1 MKLRLITVWAALVV
15 SSALGQETFI
25 WLEGEEPTSATFP
38 YQAGGWGNREYLSE
52 GEWLHFSI
60 SATDVNK
67 VIPSEGALLCYSFE
81 VTEAGTYEVWNR
93 AGFEFVRSP
102 FEWRIDDGSW
112 SRNEPIKHLSTDLM
126 EIARWCEVAWVP
138 MGLSELTSGKHTL
151 EIRFQVEKDS
161 KGKVKRLLYTSDA
174 LMLSKGTF
182 RPNGKHKPGTTWR
195 TKRDVTAER
204 HVFTLPETAMGE
216 RVEVMLHG
224 HWQYARFDE
233 PGLVGDKRTQPVAE
247 LPDPTTLHFSSMAV
261 PGDRNALRNDQIFCH
276 RYILR
281 TQVHVPPSLRGR
293 RLLFDCAEANLMI
306 TAFVNG
312 KRVGFS
318 DAVMSGFTFDITDAV
333 TYGAVNELAVVI
345 KDGYYAIQPNQEKP
359 DLHHW
364 FNIPLDLFR
373 GNQGV
378 THRMDYPTRNTP
390 DNGLLDRVRLIAA
403 GPAVIEDVYFI
414 PSVQNERIT
423 VETTIRGEGRFEVVH
438 QVDGKT
444 LAGGAI
450 EGSGVASATT
460 AWPDARFW
468 WPDQPH
474 VYTAK
479 TLLKQDGKVIDSK
492 VTRFGFREW
501 SIEGTRFVLNGVPWQ
516 FRADLESYGDGDP
529 EATLARWRETGQ
541 NMFRLR
547 FQRNWCGM
555 TRREILDFFDTHGVP
570 VRCNVGTFD
579 GQHASYGLVV
589 RKDKKKEPRTELF
602 DNWRKQVR
610 ATVWRE
616 RNHPCVFVWELDNEI
631 IYINARNFG
640 NLDGVEPEFKRTAE
654 LVASLD
660 RQGRGQMVAGGRAL
674 MDQSLPVNGCHY
686 EASADRDYP
695 DMAYGLGGWT
705 EQSGKQPWPMAA
717 DKPIFLSEEAF
728 LHGRKP
734 QAFAGVGGER
744 CFAGRSETKEAGSF
758 LLRMYSE
765 GYRWQA
771 LGGFHYW
778 CSGYGEDHYKAWQ
791 PVCVLVR
798 EWTRVLPANS
808 TVTRTVM
815 VRNDTRFD
823 DPITFMWRF
832 GQQGDELKLR
842 IPPGHGQIVTLNLK
856 TPPVAD
862 RTNIL
867 LHLACRRNGQVLWTD
882 TKPLS
887 VLNAVGTPL
896 EDDVIAVLD
905 PDGGAIKHLKAR
917 GANVIPISRPEA
929 MPDDIH
935 VLIIGHNALSAR
947 QSTDPMWLALA
958 RHGTRLVVLEQE
970 HPLHYQAVQSDIEPT
985 DYDGRMA
992 FIQEPGHP
1000 VFAGLVPD
1008 DFVFWPDDHIVYRH
1022 IYRKPTRGARSLLH
1036 ADDSLAYCALA
1047 ECPAG
1052 EGLMLLCQ
1060 AAVGE
1065 KLTQSPVAGRLL
1077 DNMVNRALKYKRI
1090 RNRTVVC
1097 LPDGDPR
1104 LSMLS
1109 ESGLV
1114 FERLA
1119 LETALQGDGI
1129 VIVDATPTNLDVL
1142 AVRGPAF
1149 AKHGGTLMVWGL
1161 TPAGLTLFNEL
1172 VDVDHLLRPFRR
1184 EKVQLAVPRP
1194 SLAAGISQSDVAL
1207 SSGERIVRYQSIEW
1221 AADDTFSYVVDLDDI
1236 APFMDGPGIEPD
1248 HNGGSIVNGFTDAE
1262 FWRYICYFSVTE
1274 DNKGPVLQ
1282 YELPRAEHIV
1292 GFSIV
1297 PNSHY
1302 KRVREFVLTPD
1313 GDTSQ
1318 AVTLKLEPY
1327 ERDDNPRQD
1336 LDVDL
1341 NDVKR
1346 FTLAFTKWDEHERP
1360 PLGIDNLWLRVKRP
1374 DDFTTKV
1381 KPIVENGGLVYYPEA
1396 RVLLNQIAV
1405 PEREKVPVN
1414 REKKQRVVETLLRNL
1429 NAVFEGSELL
1439 VSGED
1444 MKSEPVSLEGKCNL
1458 YLTEAQGWPIK
1469 EHDLAHL
1476 PLGQQ
1481 HFAGVWYEIRDF
1493 QTSPLESAITLQ
1505 GLRGIKAPRE
1515 VTDISVQR
1523 QADAVFFLHTFIRK
1537 REWTPRRKTDLPP
1550 VLFQYVI
1557 HYSDDSSETVD
1568 VRYGLGVEHWRQE
1581 EPKGL
1586 HDAALAWASE
1596 GAAVYSLQWNNPHPE
1611 KNIARIDLRYEP
1623 KTGNRYGTPVV
1634 LGISTGLIVQ

>member
-1 MKLRLITVWAALVV
+1 MKLRLKMVWILLVV
-15 SSALGQETFI
+15 SSALGQNTFV
-25 WLEGEEPTSATFP
+25 WLEGEEPSSATFP
-38 YQAGGWGNREYLSE
+38 YQTGGWGNQTYLSK
-52 GEWLHFSI
+52 GEWLHFNI
-60 SATDVNK
+60 SASEVEK
-67 VIPSEGALLCYSFE
+67 AIPSEGRILRYDFDL
-81 VTEAGTYEVWNR
+81 TETGTYEVWNR
-93 AGFEFVRSP
+93 VGFEYVRSP
-102 FEWRIDDGSW
+102 FEWRIDNGSW
-112 SRNEPIKHLSTDLM
+112 SRIEPMKDLSTDLM
-126 EIARWCEVAWVP
+126 EIAKWCEVAWVP
-138 MGLSELTSGKHTL
+138 MGQSTLTRGKHTL
-151 EIRFQVEKDS
+151 EIRFQLEKDAE
-161 KGKVKRLLYTSDA
+161 GKVKRLLYTSDA
-174 LMLSKGTF
+174 LVLSKGAF
-182 RPNGKHKPGTTWR
+182 HPNGKHKPGMVWR
-195 TKRDVTAER
+195 TERDIMAER
-204 HVFTLPETAMGE
+204 HVFTLPEATLGNRAE
-216 RVEVMLHG
+216 VELHG
-224 HWQYARFDE
+224 NWQYARFDE
-233 PGLVGDKRTQPVAE
+233 PGRVGDKRTQPVAE
-247 LPDPTTLHFSSMAV
+247 LPDPALLHWSSMTV
-261 PGDRNALRNDQIFCH
+261 PGDRNVLRDDQIFCH

-281 TQVHVPPSLRGR
+281 TKVRVPRSLKGR

-312 KRVGFS
+312 KQVGFS
-318 DAVMSGFTFDITDAV
+318 NAVMSGFTFDITDAIE
-333 TYGAVNELAVVI
+333 YGTVNELVVVV

-390 DNGLLDRVRLIAA
+390 NNGLLDHVRLIAA

-414 PSVQNERIT
+414 PSARNGRIT
-423 VETTIRGEGRFEVVH
+423 VETTVRGEGRFEIEH

-444 LAGGAI
+444 LAGGAT
-450 EGSGVASATT
+450 EGRGVASATT
-460 AWPDARFW
+460 AWPDATLW

-479 TLLKQDGKVIDSK
+479 TLLIQNGKVIDSK

-516 FRADLESYGDGDP
+516 FRADLESYGGGDP
-529 EATLARWRETGQ
+529 EATLARWRQTGQ

-547 FQRNWCGM
+547 FQRNWSGM

-579 GQHASYGLVV
+579 GQQASYGLVV
-589 RKDKKKEPRTELF
+589 RKNNKKEPRTELF

-610 ATVWRE
+610 ATVLRD

-631 IYINARNFG
+631 IYINTRNFG
-640 NLDGVEPEFKRTAE
+640 NLDVVEPEFKRTAA

-674 MDQSLPVNGCHY
+674 MDQRLPINGCHY

-695 DMAYGLGGWT
+695 DMAYGLGNWT
-705 EQSGKQPWPMAA
+705 APSSKQPWPMAI

-734 QAFAGVGGER
+734 EAFAGIGGEQ
-744 CFAGRSETKEAGSF
+744 CFAGRSETQEAGSL

-765 GYRWQA
+765 GYRWQE

-791 PVCVLVR
+791 PVCALVR
-798 EWTRVLPANS
+798 EWTRTVPANS

-815 VRNDTRFD
+815 VRNDTRLD
-823 DPITFMWRF
+823 DPITFVWRF
-832 GQQGDELKLR
+832 GQQGGEMNLR
-842 IPPGHGQIVTLNLK
+842 IPPGRGEIVTLPLK
-856 TPPVAD
+856 TPAVAD
-862 RTNIL
+862 RTDIS
-867 LHLACRRNGQVLWTD
+867 LHLECRRKGQVLWTD

-887 VLNAVGTPL
+887 ILNAVGAPL
-896 EDDVIAVLD
+896 EKGKIAVWD
-905 PDGGAIKHLKAR
+905 PVGSTIAYLKAC
-917 GANVIPISRPEA
+917 GANVTAISSPEA
-929 MPDDIH
+929 LPDDVQ
-935 VLIIGHNALSAR
+935 VLVIGRNALSAR
-947 QSTDPMWLALA
+947 QSTDPIWLTMV
-958 RHGTRLVVLEQE
+958 RQGKRLVVLEQE
-970 HPLHYQAVQSDIEPT
+970 HPLHYQAVQSDVEPT

-992 FIQEPGHP
+992 FIQEPEHP
-1000 VFAGLVPD
+1000 VFSGLKPD
-1008 DFVFWPDDHIVYRH
+1008 DFVFWPNDHIVYRH

-1065 KLTQSPVAGRLL
+1065 KLISSPVAGRLL
-1077 DNMVNRALKYKRI
+1077 DNMVNRALNYRRI
-1090 RNRTVVC
+1090 RNRTTVC

-1119 LETALQGDGI
+1119 LKRALEGDGI
-1129 VIVDATPTNLDVL
+1129 VIVDATPANLDVL
-1142 AVRGPAF
+1142 AARGPAF
-1149 AKHGGTLMVWGL
+1149 AKRRGTLMLWGL
-1161 TPAGLTLFNEL
+1161 TPAGLNTFNEWVGL
-1172 VDVDHLLRPFRR
+1172 EHLLRPFRQ
-1184 EKVQLAVPRP
+1184 EKVQLSVPRP

-1221 AADDTFSYVVDLDDI
+1221 AADDTFAYVVDLDDI
-1236 APFMDGPGIEPD
+1236 APFMQGPGIEPD

-1262 FWRYICYFSVTE
+1262 FWRYICYFNVDES
-1274 DNKGPVLQ
+1274 NKGPVLQ
-1282 YELPRAEHIV
+1282 YELPRAEHLV

-1302 KRVREFVLTPD
+1302 KHVREFVLTPN
-1313 GDTSQ
+1313 GDPSR
-1318 AVTLKLEPY
+1318 AVTLTLEPY
-1327 ERDDNPRQD
+1327 ERGDNPRQD
-1336 LDVDL
+1336 LEVDL
-1341 NDVKR
+1341 KGVKR

-1360 PLGIDNLWLRVKRP
+1360 PIGIDNLWLRVKRP
-1374 DDFTTKV
+1374 ADFTAKV
-1381 KPIVENGGLVYYPEA
+1381 KPIVQNGGLVYYPEA

-1405 PEREKVPVN
+1405 PERERVPVN
-1414 REKKQRVVETLLRNL
+1414 RQKKQRVVATLLRNL
-1429 NAVFEGSELL
+1429 NAVFEG
-1439 VSGED
+1439 GESLIPGEN
-1444 MKSEPVSLEGKCNL
+1444 MKTEPVSLEGNCNL
-1458 YLTEAQGWPIK
+1458 YLTSAQGWPIK
-1469 EHDLAHL
+1469 EHDLSHL

-1481 HFAGVWYEIRDF
+1481 RFAGVRYEIRDF

-1505 GLRGIKAPRE
+1505 GMRGIKAPRE
-1515 VTDISVQR
+1515 VIDISVQR
-1523 QADAVFFLHTFIRK
+1523 KADAVFFLHTFIRK
-1537 REWTPRRKTDLPP
+1537 REWKPRRKTDQPP

-1557 HYSDDSSETVD
+1557 RYADGSREIVD

-1581 EPKGL
+1581 KPKGL
-1586 HDAALAWASE
+1586 RDASLAWASE
-1596 GAAVYSLQWNNPHPE
+1596 GAAIFAFQWNNPHPE
-1611 KNIARIDLRYEP
+1611 KDIASIDIRYEP

-1634 LGISTGLIVQ
+1634 LGISTGKSHE